1 MELSVEKVNVD
12 VERGTVIITGYDV
25 DEIVSE
31 VGATDLLKS
40 MDYSDILDYV
50 NDVEEEKREL
60 DEDYKSSILG
70 R

>member
-1 MELSVEKVNVD
+1 MELAAEKVNVD

-31 VGATDLLKS
+31 VGANELLKS

-50 NDVEEEKREL
+50 NAVEEEKREL

>member
-1 MELSVEKVNVD
+1 MELAVEKVNVD
-12 VERGTVIITGYDV
+12 LERGTVIITGYDV

-31 VGATDLLKS
+31 VGATELLKS
-40 MDYSDILDYV
+40 IDYSDILDYV

>member
-1 MELSVEKVNVD
+1 MQLAAQKVNVD

-31 VGATDLLKS
+31 VGATELLKS
-40 MDYSDILDYV
+40 MDYSDILEYV
-50 NDVEEEKREL
+50 NSVEEEKREL

>member
-1 MELSVEKVNVD
+1 MELAVEKVNVD
-12 VERGTVIITGYDV
+12 LERGTVIITGFDV

-31 VGATDLLKS
+31 VGATELLKS
-40 MDYSDILDYV
+40 IDYSDILDYV

-60 DEDYKSSILG
+60 DEDYKNSILG